1 MLTVPPKKWIAR
13 SDLTGKTRGML
24 DSQAARIAQKT
35 QLDPLVAYLL
45 ALRNVSPDEAKVYLH
60 GSLAHL
66 PDPFLLKDMPEATE
80 RILEEIAAGR
90 DILISADFDVD
101 GISACSLLTDFFA
114 QIGVKAYR
122 FIPNRKIDGYGLSR
136 RALKRAAE
144 IGIKLVISVD
154 CGISAMEEA
163 AYAKELGLDLIITD
177 HHQPPETMP
186 EAAAIINPHQK
197 GCVFP
202 FKDLCGAGVAFF
214 LAAAVRKKLREAGCF
229 EQRPEP
235 NLKLSLDLVGLATIA
250 DIVPLTGTNRL
261 MTKVGLELMDG
272 NIRPGLAALRQV
284 ANVNRICCG
293 TVAFGLAPRI
303 NAAGRISEGRLA
315 ADMLLETDL
324 SAALKIADDLDK
336 LNQQRQDIEKQTTGE
351 AIARVE
357 QGEHGRRTIVLAAEG
372 WHPGVIGIVAS
383 RLVELYHRPTI
394 IISLDG
400 EKGKG
405 SGRSIRGFHLFQNLG
420 ACHEHLLGFGGHEC
434 AAGLTIAKDNI
445 PAFADA
451 FDRLAE
457 NLLTEEDLRPT
468 AIFDTE
474 IRLGEIGLSFVEQL
488 RLMEPYGVGNP
499 GPVFLARGI
508 TATQLRQVGTEGQHL
523 SFMAEDGEHQIKC
536 IGFSLGHL
544 AESLE
549 GRKIDMLL
557 KPSLNEWNGRITVQ
571 AEIQDLR
578 VQIRN

>member
-1 MLTVPPKKWIAR
+1 MLSVPPKKWIAR
-13 SDLTGKTRGML
+13 SDITGKTGEVL
-24 DSQAARIAQKT
+24 ESHASQIAQKT
-35 QLDPLVAYLL
+35 TLTPLMAQLL
-45 ALRNVSPDEAKVYLH
+45 ALRNISPEDVETYLH
-60 GSLAHL
+60 GSLSHL
-66 PDPFLLKDMPEATE
+66 PDPFLLKGMPEAIK
-80 RILEEIAAGR
+80 RIQDEISAGR

-101 GISACSLLTDFFA
+101 GISACSLLVDFFA
-114 QIGVKAYR
+114 RIGVNAYK

-136 RALKRAAE
+136 RALRRAAE

-154 CGISAMEEA
+154 CGISAVEEA

-177 HHQPPETMP
+177 HHQPPKTLP
-186 EAAAIINPHQK
+186 EALAIINPHQD

-214 LAAAVRKKLREAGCF
+214 LAVAVRKELREAGHF

-235 NLKLSLDLVGLATIA
+235 NLKHSLDLVGLATIA
-250 DIVPLTGTNRL
+250 DIVPLIGINRI

-272 NIRPGLAALRQV
+272 NTRPGLVALRQA
-284 ANVNRICCG
+284 ANVNRVCCG

-324 SAALKIADDLDK
+324 PAALKIAEDLDK
-336 LNQQRQDIEKQTTGE
+336 LNQQRQDIEKRTTEE

-394 IISLDG
+394 IISLEDN
-400 EKGKG
+400 KGKG

-434 AAGLTIAKDNI
+434 AAGLTISKDRI

-457 NLLTEEDLRPT
+457 NLLTEEDMRPT
-468 AIFDTE
+468 AVFDAE

-488 RLMEPYGVGNP
+488 RLMEPHGVGNP
-499 GPVFLARGI
+499 GPVFLARGV
-508 TATQLRQVGTEGQHL
+508 TVNHLRQVGTEGQHL
-523 SFMAEDGEHQIKC
+523 SCMAEDGGCQIKC

-544 AESLE
+544 AESLA
-549 GRKIDMLL
+549 GQKIDMLF
-557 KPSLNEWNGRITVQ
+557 KPSINEWNGRVTVQ
-571 AEIQDLR
+571 AEVQDIR
-578 VQIRN
+578 VQDH